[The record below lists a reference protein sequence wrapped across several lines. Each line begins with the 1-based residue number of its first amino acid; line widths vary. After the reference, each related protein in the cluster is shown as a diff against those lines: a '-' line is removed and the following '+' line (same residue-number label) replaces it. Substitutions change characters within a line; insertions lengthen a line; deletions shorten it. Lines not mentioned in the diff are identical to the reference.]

1 MIRLAELVVL
11 GQKAQVS
18 DARAIMALLLS
29 YCPLFIFILEFCP
42 VHICNKKLK
51 RSNKTPQCYGEQCE
65 VFISTSEICLGSF
78 NTLK

>member
-18 DARAIMALLLS
+18 DSRAIMALLLS

-42 VHICNKKLK
+42 VHI
-51 RSNKTPQCYGEQCE
+51 SKTILAMAMKFRGWLQLDVRRAY
-65 VFISTSEICLGSF
+65 FATICSSC
-78 NTLK
+78 